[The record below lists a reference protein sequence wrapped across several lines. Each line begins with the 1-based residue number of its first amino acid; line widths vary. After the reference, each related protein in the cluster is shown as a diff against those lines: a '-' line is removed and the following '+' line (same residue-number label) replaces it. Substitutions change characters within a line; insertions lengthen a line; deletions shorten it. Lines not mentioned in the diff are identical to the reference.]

1 MTDADLARMRQ
12 SSLGFLAPAFRV
24 KVEHLVQMM
33 EARGHDPMV
42 FETLR
47 LPAVQAE
54 YFARKTS
61 RQRDVLW
68 SSHGHGLA
76 VDVISKS
83 RQWNFS
89 PTWKADLKDICEV
102 LQLTCGGLWKNPVDW
117 PHVQWGAIA
126 GAVPAELV
134 AAYNRGGLYAS
145 WKFAGA
151 LL

>member
-33 EARGHDPMV
+33 EARGHDPMI

-68 SSHGHGLA
+68 STHGHG
-76 VDVISKS
+76 VSIDVISKS
-83 RQWNFS
+83 LLWGFS
-89 PTWKADLKDICEV
+89 KDWKDDLKAICAE
-102 LQLTCGGLWKNPVDW
+102 LELTCGGLWKSPVDW
-117 PHVQWGAIA
+117 PHVQWGSIA
-126 GAVPAELV
+126 GVVPPGLV

-145 WKFAGA
+145 WEFVGA